1 MSTATAP
8 DNRVAKREALDPKP
22 TPPVHI
28 WATLGAALLVFEA
41 YVVVKWVSGPYFQQV
56 HSGPT
61 SPPSWMKFAVNTVQI
76 AVPVG
81 CVVWTYWFLW
91 RPWKR
96 ERRFTFEGLFTVAI
110 FISSIYDPLS
120 DYFQTW
126 FTYNSYFFNRGNAM
140 EALPGWM
147 SISRPGEMV
156 AWPLIFIPP
165 TYVLLIGG
173 VAILGSSVMRRVRR
187 RWPALSA
194 IPLVLSCYLFMM
206 AFDFVLEGLIGLRLG
221 LWEYEGG
228 TGALS
233 PDKFY
238 KYPHKRDVHRQR
250 RSNRLQRH
258 VVLPQRPRSD
268 HGRARRRN
276 YGRLARRPAPI
287 PRHSRRQPSVPRG
300 LLPPAER
307 TDLRP

>member
-1 MSTATAP
+1 
-8 DNRVAKREALDPKP
+8 
-22 TPPVHI
+22 
-28 WATLGAALLVFEA
+28 
-41 YVVVKWVSGPYFQQV
+41 
-56 HSGPT
+56 
-61 SPPSWMKFAVNTVQI
+61 
-76 AVPVG
+76 
-81 CVVWTYWFLW
+81 
-91 RPWKR
+91 
-96 ERRFTFEGLFTVAI
+96 VAI

-238 KYPHKRDVHRQR
+238 KYPISEMFIV
-250 RSNRLQRH
+250 SA
-258 VVLPQRPRSD
+258 VLTAFSAMWFFRND
-268 HGRARRRN
+268 HG
-276 YGRLARRPAPI
+276 
-287 PRHSRRQPSVPRG
+287 QTM
-300 LLPPAER
+300 AER
-307 TDLRP
+307 GVETTVGWRAVLLRFLAILAVSQVFLVVFYHLPSALISVHETSWPAAAQSRSYLTNHLCGAGTDRACPGPEVPIARSGSVYLGPSGQLIVPSGTRLPRPVPFQSR